1 MAGTCNCS
9 KRNSRKK
16 GRGNIWL
23 QILARREEEI
33 SNAYISLVWA
43 LLAIGIYGLAVKR
56 NAIRMLFAVE
66 IVINAANLNL
76 VAFARFIPDSGGQ
89 TLALFSIAI
98 AAAEVAVGLS
108 LIIVAYRI
116 YGDIDVAKFR
126 SLRG

>member
-1 MAGTCNCS
+1 MLKTS
-9 KRNSRKK
+9 SEL
-16 GRGNIWL
+16 IDFV
-23 QILARREEEI
+23 IV
-33 SNAYISLVWA
+33 SVA

-76 VAFARFIPDSGGQ
+76 VAFARYLPHSGGQ

-108 LIIVAYRI
+108 LIIVAYRMWK
-116 YGDIDVAKFR
+116 DIDIAEFR
-126 SLRG
+126 SLKG